1 MTAVDR
7 ARLLGRP
14 TYQDLLRAL
23 GRLLDEEGWRDVLM
37 LEQPTCFV
45 ISGRRPDRPGEGVAV
60 RRLTRIEAYTLVRA
74 AHRRRGTGPLAR
86 RPRHSRLA
94 ALREGGGGP
103 STAPLSTW
111 LAGESYEARLRAL
124 GWLGD
129 AAGLHQVRVR
139 EEGDDLI
146 LEGDRDGALGMA
158 PTRLTP
164 PQVGRLL
171 TRLSGMRQTAPA
183 ADGSPA

>member
-1 MTAVDR
+1 MTAVNR

-14 TYQDLLRAL
+14 PYQDLLRAL

-37 LEQPTCFV
+37 LEQPNGFV
-45 ISGRRPDRPGEGVAV
+45 LSGRRPDRPGEGVVV
-60 RRLTRIEAYTLVRA
+60 RRLTRVEVYALVRA
-74 AHRRRGTGPLAR
+74 AHRRRGSGPLAR

-94 ALREGGGGP
+94 ALLEGGGGP
-103 STAPLSTW
+103 GTARLSAW
-111 LAGESYEARLRAL
+111 LAGDSYEARLRAL

-129 AAGLHQVRVR
+129 ASGLHQLRVR
-139 EEGDDLI
+139 EEGADLI
-146 LEGDRDGALGMA
+146 LEGERDGALGMA

-171 TRLSGMRQTAPA
+171 IRLAGMRQTAPA
-183 ADGSPA
+183 ADGSPP

>member
-7 ARLLGRP
+7 ARP
-14 TYQDLLRAL
+14 L
-23 GRLLDEEGWRDVLM
+23 GRLLDEEGWRDVLV
-37 LEQPTCFV
+37 LEQPSGFV
-45 ISGRRPDRPGEGVAV
+45 ISGSRADRPGEGAAV
-60 RRLTRIEAYTLVRA
+60 RRLTRVEAYTLVRA
-74 AHRRRGTGPLAR
+74 AHRRRGAGPPTR

-94 ALREGGGGP
+94 ALREGGGGTG
-103 STAPLSTW
+103 TAPLSAW
-111 LAGESYEARLRAL
+111 LAGDSYEARLRAL

-129 AAGLHQVRVR
+129 ASGLHQLRVR

-171 TRLSGMRQTAPA
+171 
-183 ADGSPA
+183 

>member
-14 TYQDLLRAL
+14 PYQDLLRAL
-23 GRLLDEEGWRDVLM
+23 GRLLDEEGWRDVLV
-37 LEQPTCFV
+37 LEQPSGFV
-45 ISGRRPDRPGEGVAV
+45 ISGSRANRPGEGAAV
-60 RRLTRIEAYTLVRA
+60 RRLTRVEAYTLVRA
-74 AHRRRGTGPLAR
+74 AHRRRGAGPPTR

-94 ALREGGGGP
+94 ALREGGGGTG
-103 STAPLSTW
+103 TAPLSAW
-111 LAGESYEARLRAL
+111 LAGDSYEARLRAL

-129 AAGLHQVRVR
+129 ASGLHQLRVR

-171 TRLSGMRQTAPA
+171 TRLAELRQTAPA
-183 ADGSPA
+183 ADNSPP

>member
-14 TYQDLLRAL
+14 PYQDLLRAL
-23 GRLLDEEGWRDVLM
+23 GRLLDEEGWRDVLV
-37 LEQPTCFV
+37 LEQPTGFV

-60 RRLTRIEAYTLVRA
+60 RRLTRVEVYALVRA

-103 STAPLSTW
+103 GTASLSTW
-111 LAGESYEARLRAL
+111 LAGDSYESRLRAL

-129 AAGLHQVRVR
+129 ASGLQQVRVR

-171 TRLSGMRQTAPA
+171 IRLTGMRQPAPA

>member
-14 TYQDLLRAL
+14 PYQDLLRAL

-37 LEQPTCFV
+37 LEQPTGFV
-45 ISGRRPDRPGEGVAV
+45 LSGRRPDRPGEGVTV
-60 RRLTRIEAYTLVRA
+60 RRLTRVEVYTLVRA
-74 AHRRRGTGPLAR
+74 AHRRRGTGPLPR

-94 ALREGGGGP
+94 ALREGGGPG
-103 STAPLSTW
+103 TAPLSTW
-111 LAGESYEARLRAL
+111 LAGDSYEARLRAL

-129 AAGLHQVRVR
+129 ASGLQQVRVR
-139 EEGDDLI
+139 EEGDDLV

-171 TRLSGMRQTAPA
+171 LRLAGMRQTAP
-183 ADGSPA
+183 PANGLPP